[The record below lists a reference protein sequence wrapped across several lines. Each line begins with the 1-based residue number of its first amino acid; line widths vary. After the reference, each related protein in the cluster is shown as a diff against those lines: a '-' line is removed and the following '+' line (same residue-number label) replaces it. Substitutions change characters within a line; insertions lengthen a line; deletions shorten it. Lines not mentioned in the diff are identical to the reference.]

1 MSERT
6 DRLAAAFAAL
16 DGGDVGGF
24 RDLFHPDAQWLG
36 VPGRGPNGE
45 TPT

>member
-6 DRLAAAFAAL
+6 DRLADAFAAL
-16 DGGDVGGF
+16 DRGDVGGF
-24 RDLFHPDAQWLG
+24 RALFADDSRWLG
-36 VPGRGPNGE
+36 VPGRGFEGA